1 MFLRT
6 VIYNEV
12 FRKDDQIWC
21 TGWVSLVLCCQ
32 GMGKLADRHTAWGRG
47 VKVWTQKDYSSSS
60 HTHTNTHWTSPA
72 VPVCPEDLSSHSTK
86 GLKSRVLLP
95 WLCLHLVLCVNRYFE
110 KLFLSIQ
117 RKSVV
122 PKLFWTPL
130 IFNEWTKKKKKTHRH
145 FTKYVLCV
153 LKGSILGH
161 LITSVLNSGVNVVQ
175 NVLW

>member
-72 VPVCPEDLSSHSTK
+72 VPVCPEDWSSHSTK

-95 WLCLHLVLCVNRYFE
+95 WLCLHLVYMCE
-110 KLFLSIQ
+110 QI
-117 RKSVV
+117 
-122 PKLFWTPL
+122 FWKTV
-130 IFNEWTKKKKKTHRH
+130 FVYTKKVSGAQVVLDPTDFQWMDKKKQKKHTD
-145 FTKYVLCV
+145 
-153 LKGSILGH
+153 IL
-161 LITSVLNSGVNVVQ
+161 LNMYFVF
-175 NVLW
+175 